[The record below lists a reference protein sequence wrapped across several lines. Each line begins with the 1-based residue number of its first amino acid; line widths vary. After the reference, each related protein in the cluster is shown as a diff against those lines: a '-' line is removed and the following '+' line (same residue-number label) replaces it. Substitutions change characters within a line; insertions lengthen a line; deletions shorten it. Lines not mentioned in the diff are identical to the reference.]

1 MIGNSYK
8 QVMCSFGKTL
18 QDQNVLI
25 HLVNNNMKTS
35 FYYLLLLVF
44 GLQGC
49 NAHKKSVSTDEHK
62 ESTIVMNCKNSS
74 VPASYITGKVTDINS
89 LEELYN
95 ATVVLRDLE
104 TSQLIA
110 GVLTDEHGN
119 FELKNIPL
127 GKYLLSAE
135 SEGYDEVDLQLNF
148 DEHRTCTAEIKL
160 ALYDIHPEKPVIYL
174 YPEQK
179 QKTNVKLN
187 YAGTLTHT
195 YPKYPENGWTVT
207 AEPNGT
213 LWDENNQEYYALF
226 WEGTLSTQIIPQDG
240 FIVPGNETASFLE
253 EKLAYLGLNRR
264 EANEFIMYWLP
275 RMENNAYNF
284 IHFSGTKYE
293 EQAGLEIT
301 PKPETIIRVMMLT
314 QPLKSSMDYPM
325 QDLSTLRKTRKGFT
339 VVEWGGSIIN
349 VPNL

>member
-1 MIGNSYK
+1 M
-8 QVMCSFGKTL
+8 
-18 QDQNVLI
+18 
-25 HLVNNNMKTS
+25 
-35 FYYLLLLVF
+35 LVF
-44 GLQGC
+44 GLQAC
-49 NAHKKSVSTDEHK
+49 NAHKKTVSSYEK
-62 ESTIVMNCKNSS
+62 ESTIVINCKNSS

-89 LEELYN
+89 LEELFN
-95 ATVVLRDLE
+95 ARVVLRDLK
-104 TSQLIA
+104 TSLITE
-110 GVLTDEHGN
+110 GVLTDQHGN

-127 GKYLLSAE
+127 GKYLLSVE
-135 SEGYDEVDLQLNF
+135 REGYDEVDLQLNF
-148 DEHRTCTAEIKL
+148 DEHRTCSAEIKL
-160 ALYDIHPEKPVIYL
+160 ALYNIHPEKPVIYL

-187 YAGTLTHT
+187 YTGTLTHT

-226 WEGTLSTQIIPQDG
+226 WEGNSSKQIIPQDG
-240 FIVPGNETASFLE
+240 FIVPGKETATFLE

-284 IHFSGTKYE
+284 IHFAGTEYE
-293 EQAGLEIT
+293 EQAALEIT

-314 QPLKSSMDYPM
+314 QALESKIDYPL
-325 QDLSTLRKTRKGFT
+325 QDLSTLKKTRRGFT

-349 VPNL
+349 LPNL

>member
-1 MIGNSYK
+1 
-8 QVMCSFGKTL
+8 MCLFGKTHL
-18 QDQNVLI
+18 DQNELNLI
-25 HLVNNNMKTS
+25 VNNNMKTS
-35 FYYLLLLVF
+35 FYFLIMLVLC
-44 GLQGC
+44 LQAC
-49 NAHKKSVSTDEHK
+49 TTQKKTVSSYEK
-62 ESTIVMNCKNSS
+62 ESTIVVNCKNSS

-89 LEELYN
+89 LEELFH
-95 ATVVLRDLE
+95 ARVVLRDLK
-104 TSQLIA
+104 TSQMIE

-119 FELKNIPL
+119 FELNNIPL
-127 GKYLLSAE
+127 GKYLLSVE
-135 SEGYDEVDLQLNF
+135 REGYDEVDMQLNF

-160 ALYDIHPEKPVIYL
+160 ALYKIHPEKPVIYL

-179 QKTNVKLN
+179 QKINVKLN

-195 YPKYPENGWTVT
+195 YPQYPENGWTVT

-226 WEGTLSTQIIPQDG
+226 WEGNSSKQIIPQAG
-240 FIVPGNETASFLE
+240 FIVAGKETASFLE

-275 RMENNAYNF
+275 RMENNPYNF
-284 IHFSGTKYE
+284 IHFAGTEYE
-293 EQAGLEIT
+293 EQAELEIT

-314 QPLKSSMDYPM
+314 QPLKSKMDYPI
-325 QDLSTLRKTRKGFT
+325 QDLSTLKKTRKGFT